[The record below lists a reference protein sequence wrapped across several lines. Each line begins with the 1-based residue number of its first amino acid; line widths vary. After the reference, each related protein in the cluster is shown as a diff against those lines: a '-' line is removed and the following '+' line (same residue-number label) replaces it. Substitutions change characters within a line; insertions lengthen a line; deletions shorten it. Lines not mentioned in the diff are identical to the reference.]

1 MDEIETPNHPDAVC
15 SLHGLPCHELGEV
28 LIERDALRSRLSAI
42 EAAKAGEPPIPVW
55 HEHDRYNYA
64 EPEHRF
70 RARLEDWGREGWDAA
85 AALRVEVEELR
96 HRANGWA
103 DIATSGLQWLRN
115 VRDGLSTPQ
124 TAIENMEALIADLR
138 EGRWRAIPDPAIR
151 AEDLVEALSD
161 EPAASQ
167 GEVQP

>member
-1 MDEIETPNHPDAVC
+1 MDEIETPNHPEAVC
-15 SLHGLPCHELGEV
+15 PVCDLPCRELGKV
-28 LIERDALRSRLSAI
+28 LIERD
-42 EAAKAGEPPIPVW
+42 
-55 HEHDRYNYA
+55 
-64 EPEHRF
+64 
-70 RARLEDWGREGWDAA
+70 
-85 AALRVEVEELR
+85 ALRVEVEELR

-124 TAIENMEALIADLR
+124 TALENMEALIADLR
-138 EGRWRAIPDPAIR
+138 EGRWRDPVIR

-161 EPAASQ
+161 EPAAPQ

>member
-1 MDEIETPNHPDAVC
+1 MSLEEELRQAEAQNDRLNAALEVEVGARRSLAESLAVAYVELEETRKKLMLARHQWT
-15 SLHGLPCHELGEV
+15 
-28 LIERDALRSRLSAI
+28 
-42 EAAKAGEPPIPVW
+42 EAESEMI
-55 HEHDRYNYA
+55 H
-64 EPEHRF
+64 
-70 RARLEDWGREGWDAA
+70 
-85 AALRVEVEELR
+85 LRVEVEELR

-161 EPAASQ
+161 EPAAPQ
-167 GEVQP
+167 TEVQP

>member
-1 MDEIETPNHPDAVC
+1 MDEIETQNHPDAVC
-15 SLHGLPCHELGEV
+15 SLHGISCRVLGEV

-42 EAAKAGEPPIPVW
+42 DTAKAGKPPIPVW

-85 AALRVEVEELR
+85 AALRVEADELR
-96 HRANGWA
+96 EKLDDCLETLRLIERVTRPDGDMA
-103 DIATSGLQWLRN
+103 DAAVNL
-115 VRDGLSTPQ
+115 
-124 TAIENMEALIADLR
+124 LIRSCRWHAYGAH
-138 EGRWRAIPDPAIR
+138 EGVHD
-151 AEDLVEALSD
+151 
-161 EPAASQ
+161 

>member
-1 MDEIETPNHPDAVC
+1 MNEVDIPNHPDAVC
-15 SLHGLPCHELGEV
+15 FLHGIPCRELGEV
-28 LIERDALRSRLSAI
+28 LKQRDALRV
-42 EAAKAGEPPIPVW
+42 EA
-55 HEHDRYNYA
+55 
-64 EPEHRF
+64 
-70 RARLEDWGREGWDAA
+70 
-85 AALRVEVEELR
+85 EELR

-103 DIATSGLQWLRN
+103 DIANSGPQWLRN

-161 EPAASQ
+161 EPAAPQ

>member
-1 MDEIETPNHPDAVC
+1 MTTETPNHPNAVC

-42 EAAKAGEPPIPVW
+42 DTAKAGKPPIPVW

-85 AALRVEVEELR
+85 AALRVELSDLRAAASAAVLAYGAHAHAQLRELFDES
-96 HRANGWA
+96 RADATLKALDMLAEAMSNL
-103 DIATSGLQWLRN
+103 DIALQ
-115 VRDGLSTPQ
+115 
-124 TAIENMEALIADLR
+124 
-138 EGRWRAIPDPAIR
+138 
-151 AEDLVEALSD
+151 
-161 EPAASQ
+161 AAPVAPQ

>member
-1 MDEIETPNHPDAVC
+1 MNRLHPEDLRAIMAALTFSDPHCPGTEPAVRAADALLAELKRTAGPETQGPFDKVVPRDRVDEIIRRAEKAET
-15 SLHGLPCHELGEV
+15 
-28 LIERDALRSRLSAI
+28 ERD
-42 EAAKAGEPPIPVW
+42 
-55 HEHDRYNYA
+55 
-64 EPEHRF
+64 
-70 RARLEDWGREGWDAA
+70 
-85 AALRVEVEELR
+85 ALRVEVEELR
-96 HRANGWA
+96 HRSNGWA

-115 VRDGLSTPQ
+115 VRDGFSTPQ

-161 EPAASQ
+161 EPAAPQ

>member
-1 MDEIETPNHPDAVC
+1 MTTETLNHPDAVC

-28 LIERDALRSRLSAI
+28 LIERDALRSRLGMLMPADANFDWEEWPGGWPEILSAY
-42 EAAKAGEPPIPVW
+42 ETQ
-55 HEHDRYNYA
+55 R
-64 EPEHRF
+64 
-70 RARLEDWGREGWDAA
+70 DAA

-96 HRANGWA
+96 HRANGWS
-103 DIATSGLQWLRN
+103 DIANSGPQWLRN

-161 EPAASQ
+161 EPAAPH

>member
-1 MDEIETPNHPDAVC
+1 MTTKATNNPDAVC

-28 LIERDALRSRLSAI
+28 LIELDALRPRHAAI
-42 EAAKAGEPPIPVW
+42 DTAKAGGPPIPVW

-161 EPAASQ
+161 EPAAPQ